1 MSDVIKALVERNRDS
16 VIKRLPTYLRPEH
29 FFQLCYTLDRDKKV
43 AAIAQSNPDSVLSAI
58 FKAADCGLTIGGAFQ
73 HCYVI
78 PYPGSQEV
86 NFQVGWRGFVFQWLH
101 AGAVLKV
108 VSQVVYL
115 GDEIE
120 IMAGDTEG
128 IMHKPNLSAP
138 ERNDPKWMSDKRN
151 IVGSYAI
158 AWLPTGLK
166 QYRWVPL
173 GMIEQAR
180 SRSQNAN
187 GPAWRDFYPSMAA
200 KTAVRR
206 LDGLIQVCGPT
217 PENREAWDRYARTI
231 ELDRTQFRIDDNDPP
246 DDLPGIASGRV
257 SPPSSAAAEDQ
268 GTEGGSTPPT
278 KSAGRTTTS
287 AAPPLPSLKIV
298 TPEPEPAADDDPIDD
313 ERWDELI
320 ELAGMSGMKISALK
334 KLATETYGLANAA
347 QLRQSQADQLA
358 KDLKQRAVTR

>member
-1 MSDVIKALVERNRDS
+1 MAEVIKTLVERNRDS
-16 VIKRLPTYLRPEH
+16 VIKRLPSYLRPEH
-29 FFQLCYTLDRDKKV
+29 FFQLCYTLDRDRKV
-43 AAIAQSNPDSVLSAI
+43 AAVAQSNPDSVLSAI

-73 HCYVI
+73 HCYVV
-78 PYPGSQEV
+78 PYGQEV

-108 VSQVVYL
+108 VSQVVYV

-120 IMAGDTEG
+120 IVAGDTEG
-128 IMHKPNLSAP
+128 IMHKPNLNAP
-138 ERNDPKWMSDKRN
+138 ERNDPKWMSDKKN

-187 GPAWRDFYPSMAA
+187 GPAWTHFYPSMAA

-231 ELDRTQFRIDDNDPP
+231 ELDRSQFRIDDDDPP
-246 DDLPGIASGRV
+246 DDLPGRGSGKV
-257 SPPSSAAAEDQ
+257 IPTSGAAAEDP
-268 GTEGGSTPPT
+268 GTEHGSPPPPT
-278 KSAGRTTTS
+278 KNEGRKTSSS
-287 AAPPLPSLKIV
+287 AAPPLPSLKVV
-298 TPEPEPAADDDPIDD
+298 TAEPADDDDPISDD
-313 ERWDELI
+313 RWDELC

-334 KLATETYGLANAA
+334 KLATETYGLENAA
-347 QLRQSQADQLA
+347 QLRPSQADQLA
-358 KDLKQRAVTR
+358 QDLKHRAATR